1 MNCLDFQ
8 TGKWELCGV
17 VSWGAR
23 CAEPGKTSIS
33 FESSLNTIYI
43 LVVNQILGRIQF
55 HSLYSLSDFPGVYTR
70 VTDYLDWIE
79 NTKGQL

>member
-1 MNCLDFQ
+1 MALFH
-8 TGKWELCGV
+8 G
-17 VSWGAR
+17 
-23 CAEPGKTSIS
+23 EPDVQSPVKIQ
-33 FESSLNTIYI
+33 LVLKILLIPLI
-43 LVVNQILGRIQF
+43 LVVNQILIRIQF

>member
-23 CAEPGKTSIS
+23 CAEPGKNSIS
-33 FESSLNTIYI
+33 FDIPLNTIY
-43 LVVNQILGRIQF
+43 NQIFIMIHF
-55 HSLYSLSDFPGVYTR
+55 HSLYLIFSDFPGVYTR

-79 NTKGQL
+79 TTKRQL